1 MMSVEQ
7 HETEHEAPDV
17 AANPAEAQAASNDAL
32 NQEAEAQDVF
42 SDQPVHA
49 TPAPTELAELKPLIE
64 AILMAAG
71 RPMTVEHLHDLF
83 GDKQSPGKER
93 ILEALSALMQDC
105 DGRGVELVEV
115 ASGFRYQVRT
125 DTQIW
130 VSRLWTERQTK
141 YSRALLET
149 LALIAYRQPIT
160 RAEIEAIRGV
170 AVSSYII
177 KTLEEREWIRVLG
190 HRDVPGRPAL
200 FGTTRQFLDYFNLK
214 SLDQL
219 PPLAELRDFDA
230 LEPQMPLAGT
240 TLDEPK
246 SEAEGDSGPDA
257 TAVGDANIADAIADD
272 ANADDAIDATDR
284 SDQDAELA
292 DTADVEPAAAEL
304 ADADPSA
311 ELVSESIE
319 AVPVDD
325 SPSDLVVNDDVEHL
339 NEDLSEPSSDPEPAS
354 LVDPNPEADEQS

>member
-1 MMSVEQ
+1 MMSAAQ
-7 HETEHEAPDV
+7 PETEHDVPAGAEQNAEPDAARAEEAR
-17 AANPAEAQAASNDAL
+17 NI
-32 NQEAEAQDVF
+32 EAEAQDVF

-49 TPAPTELAELKPLIE
+49 VPAPTELAELKPLLE

-83 GDKQSPGKER
+83 GEKQSPGKER
-93 ILEALSALMQDC
+93 ILEALSALMHDC
-105 DGRGVELVEV
+105 DARGVELVEV
-115 ASGFRYQVRT
+115 ASGFRYQVKT

-160 RAEIEAIRGV
+160 RAEIESIRGV

-219 PPLAELRDFDA
+219 PPLAELRDFEA

-240 TLDEPK
+240 TLDEPQTEGDATVQSDGEQVAAGDAGPELEADTDVDAGTANPADTSDGDVDQAVTADE
-246 SEAEGDSGPDA
+246 SEAQG
-257 TAVGDANIADAIADD
+257 DD
-272 ANADDAIDATDR
+272 A
-284 SDQDAELA
+284 LA
-292 DTADVEPAAAEL
+292 DSPIESVDV
-304 ADADPSA
+304 DG
-311 ELVSESIE
+311 I
-319 AVPVDD
+319 DD
-325 SPSDLVVNDDVEHL
+325 SNPDLVVNDDVEHL
-339 NEDLSEPSSDPEPAS
+339 NEDLSEPTPDVERAD
-354 LVDPNPEADEQS
+354 LVDPNPEAQEQS

>member
-1 MMSVEQ
+1 MNMT
-7 HETEHEAPDV
+7 HEHKDAENTADIAEPAVPAAAQTPAGDAPVLD
-17 AANPAEAQAASNDAL
+17 D
-32 NQEAEAQDVF
+32 AQDVY

-49 TPAPTELAELKPLIE
+49 TPAPTDITLLKPILE

-71 RPMTVEHLHDLF
+71 RPMTVDHLHDLF
-83 GDKQSPGKER
+83 GETQSPGKDK
-93 ILEALSALMQDC
+93 ILEALSSLMADC
-105 DGRGVELVEV
+105 AGRGVELIEV
-115 ASGFRYQVRT
+115 ASGFRYQVGSE
-125 DTQIW
+125 TQIW

-200 FGTTRQFLDYFNLK
+200 FGTTRQFLDYFSLK

-219 PPLAELRDFDA
+219 PPLAELRDFEA

-240 TLDEPK
+240 TLDEV
-246 SEAEGDSGPDA
+246 
-257 TAVGDANIADAIADD
+257 AVD
-272 ANADDAIDATDR
+272 
-284 SDQDAELA
+284 
-292 DTADVEPAAAEL
+292 DTAAE
-304 ADADPSA
+304 SA
-311 ELVSESIE
+311 E
-319 AVPVDD
+319 
-325 SPSDLVVNDDVEHL
+325 
-339 NEDLSEPSSDPEPAS
+339 
-354 LVDPNPEADEQS
+354 PEADAVDADDESFDSESVETAVDETNDTETETEVPTDLVADDDVDSPNEDPLAADENIDRADLVDTNANTGTTP

>member
-1 MMSVEQ
+1 MNPN
-7 HETEHEAPDV
+7 HEHKEHEA
-17 AANPAEAQAASNDAL
+17 AEALPEPTADAPTAA
-32 NQEAEAQDVF
+32 EVAEAQDVF
-42 SDQPVHA
+42 SDQPVFA
-49 TPAPTELAELKPLIE
+49 APAPTELEGLKPIIE

-71 RPMTVEHLHDLF
+71 KPMSVDQLHDLF
-83 GDKQSPGKER
+83 GESQSPGKDR
-93 ILEALSALMQDC
+93 IVAALAALMEDC
-105 DGRGVELVEV
+105 EGRGIVLVEV
-115 ASGFRYQVRT
+115 ASGFRYQVRM
-125 DTQIW
+125 DTQPW

-219 PPLAELRDFDA
+219 PPLAELRDFEA

-240 TLDEPK
+240 TLDEPPVAGDAGEPADDITPT
-246 SEAEGDSGPDA
+246 SDDVSDDRDDDADTEAE
-257 TAVGDANIADAIADD
+257 
-272 ANADDAIDATDR
+272 
-284 SDQDAELA
+284 
-292 DTADVEPAAAEL
+292 
-304 ADADPSA
+304 
-311 ELVSESIE
+311 
-319 AVPVDD
+319 PVDA
-325 SPSDLVVNDDVEHL
+325 PAFTETATDLVVNDDVEHL
-339 NEDLSEPSSDPEPAS
+339 HEDLAAPSEDIERAGP
-354 LVDPNPEADEQS
+354 VDPNPNTGNTP

>member
-1 MMSVEQ
+1 MNMT
-7 HETEHEAPDV
+7 HEHKEAEETAASAEPVNAAEAPIALV
-17 AANPAEAQAASNDAL
+17 ADSEASSG
-32 NQEAEAQDVF
+32 EAPVLEDAQDVY

-49 TPAPTELAELKPLIE
+49 TPAPTDITLLKPILE

-71 RPMTVEHLHDLF
+71 RPMTVDHLHDLF
-83 GDKQSPGKER
+83 GETQSPGKDK
-93 ILEALSALMQDC
+93 ILEALSSLMADC
-105 DGRGVELVEV
+105 AGRGVELIEV
-115 ASGFRYQVRT
+115 ASGFRYQVGSE
-125 DTQIW
+125 TQIW

-200 FGTTRQFLDYFNLK
+200 FGTTRQFLDYFSLK

-219 PPLAELRDFDA
+219 PPLAELRDFEA

-240 TLDEPK
+240 TLDEVAVDDGATG
-246 SEAEGDSGPDA
+246 SAEPVIDDVDTDDESNDA
-257 TAVGDANIADAIADD
+257 ETAGIAIDEPQDNEPEVPTDLVADD
-272 ANADDAIDATDR
+272 
-284 SDQDAELA
+284 
-292 DTADVEPAAAEL
+292 DVDSPNEDPLAAAE
-304 ADADPSA
+304 D
-311 ELVSESIE
+311 IE
-319 AVPVDD
+319 RA
-325 SPSDLVVNDDVEHL
+325 DLVDTNVNTGTT
-339 NEDLSEPSSDPEPAS
+339 P
-354 LVDPNPEADEQS
+354 

>member
-1 MMSVEQ
+1 MSVVQ
-7 HETEHEAPDV
+7 HENEHDVPAVSEPNTAPEPVRAEGESVVNLEA
-17 AANPAEAQAASNDAL
+17 EI
-32 NQEAEAQDVF
+32 EAQDVF

-49 TPAPTELAELKPLIE
+49 APAPTELAELKPLLE

-83 GDKQSPGKER
+83 GEKQSPGKER

-160 RAEIEAIRGV
+160 RAEIESIRGV

-200 FGTTRQFLDYFNLK
+200 FGTTRLFLDYFNLK

-219 PPLAELRDFDA
+219 PPLAELRDFES

-246 SEAEGDSGPDA
+246 SDGVAAESEAP
-257 TAVGDANIADAIADD
+257 
-272 ANADDAIDATDR
+272 
-284 SDQDAELA
+284 A
-292 DTADVEPAAAEL
+292 DTADVL
-304 ADADPSA
+304 ADADPVLRDDAGIDESA
-311 ELVSESIE
+311 DADSVPSEPMAANEYSE
-319 AVPVDD
+319 QGDDALAEPPFESGDVDAIAD
-325 SPSDLVVNDDVEHL
+325 STPDLVVNDDVEHL
-339 NEDLSEPSSDPEPAS
+339 NEDLSEPTTDVERAD
-354 LVDPNPEADEQS
+354 LVDPKPEADEQS